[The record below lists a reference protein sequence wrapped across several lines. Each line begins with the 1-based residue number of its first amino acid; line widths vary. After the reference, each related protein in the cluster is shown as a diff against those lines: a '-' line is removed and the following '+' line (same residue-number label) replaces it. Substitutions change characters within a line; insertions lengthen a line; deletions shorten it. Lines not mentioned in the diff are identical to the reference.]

1 MHYKPRAGP
10 ALETEPGAP
19 FLRKGFSPMKKSKP
33 VRWSAKAIEEK
44 LRNAPLIVLT
54 AVVSLT
60 LEVFGWAY
68 IHLTNHAH
76 AEILG
81 LSIPMATVEGV
92 IITASGLLALV
103 AAFVAAERRAD
114 PRPEIRATA
123 WRAQVLAIVLL
134 AGPTF
139 KAADGFAF
147 PQQQDAAHAF
157 AVSDEAKS
165 YREIVADPASDS
177 QVKADAAAQ
186 LARGTPQPRA
196 VMDGTWAMSFV
207 FAAFLY
213 GANMSAAAFLW
224 RVKPETATQ
233 RERRIENEDRRRADR
248 DRRMAEEREHEME
261 LARLKAM
268 GKRPSWFGG
277 MLSGE
282 RQEA

>member
-1 MHYKPRAGP
+1 
-10 ALETEPGAP
+10 
-19 FLRKGFSPMKKSKP
+19 MKKSKP
-33 VRWSAKAIEEK
+33 VRWSSKAIEEK

-54 AVVSLT
+54 AVVSIT

-92 IITASGLLALV
+92 IVTASGLLALV

-147 PQQQDAAHAF
+147 PQQQDAARAF
-157 AVSDEAKS
+157 SVSEEAKS
-165 YREIVADPASDS
+165 YRDIVADPASDS

-186 LARGTPQPRA
+186 LSRATPPQRS
-196 VMDGTWAMSFV
+196 VMDATWAMSFL
-207 FAAFLY
+207 FASFLY

-224 RVKPETATQ
+224 RVKPETPTQ
-233 RERRIENEDRRRADR
+233 RERRIQNEDRRRADR
-248 DRRMAEEREHEME
+248 ERRLAEDREHEKE
-261 LARLKAM
+261 LERLKAM
-268 GKRPSWFGG
+268 GKRPGWFQGAFG
-277 MLSGE
+277 GE